1 MLKATSIIGSLL
13 VLVALVIT
21 FLKAAISFVAFL
33 ALAIK
38 VIILIL
44 FVALFAGVGLMV
56 YRTWNDRKRQA

>member
-1 MLKATSIIGSLL
+1 MLKASSIIGSLL
-13 VLVALVIT
+13 VLIALVIA

-38 VIILIL
+38 VIILIV
-44 FVALFAGVGLMV
+44 FIALFAAIGLMV